1 MRNYSI
7 EEVKEATL
15 SYFLGDAMACDVWMS
30 KYALQDKEGNFKEL
44 TPEDTHKRL
53 AREFA
58 RIEQK
63 YPNPISEEEIF
74 SYFDHFKYIIP
85 QGSPMEGIGNDYR
98 LQSLSN
104 CFVIES
110 PADSYGGILRTDQEQ
125 AQLMKRRGG
134 VGFDISNIRPKGMQ
148 TNNAAKTTDGIGIFM
163 ERFSNTTREVAQNG
177 RRGALMLVCSISHP
191 EIETFITIKN
201 DRTKVTG
208 ANLSLKLSNE
218 FMTAVKNGTT
228 YTQKW
233 PEKNPIV
240 FKEIDA
246 KKLWNLI
253 ITNAWANAEP
263 GVLFWDTALKNTPSD
278 IYKEF
283 GFESIS
289 TNPCSEIILSAYDA
303 CRLITMNVFSYVI
316 NPYTNAAYF
325 DYDLFAKHVIIA
337 QRLMDDLVDLEL
349 EQIEKIL
356 KKIKND
362 PENNET
368 KRVEIELWHKIK
380 ISTINGRRTGLG
392 PTAIGDTMAALN
404 IKYGSDKSITEIEKI
419 YKNLAINACRSS
431 VTMAEERGA
440 FPIYS
445 YELEKD
451 HEFLNRIVKS
461 DEKLYDDY
469 KKHGRRNIADT
480 TTAPTGSMST
490 LTQTSSGIE
499 PVFMLEYRRRK
510 KIMNDNDIKPDFI
523 DQNGDKWQEYIIY
536 HHGLK
541 KWMEITRE
549 TDITKSPYFGATAK
563 EIDYMKTTEIQAA
576 AQKWIS
582 HSISKTVNL
591 KENVTK
597 ETVSDLY
604 MKAWELGCKG
614 FTVYREGSRSGV
626 LIKKEDEFKTNH
638 APKRPKVLD
647 ADYYV
652 ATAKGVK
659 FAVVVGTWP
668 GTNRPYEVFAFENPP
683 MDKNTKGKTIKVK
696 KGLYKFV
703 NGEFEIPDLNLEMT
717 RVEER
722 TLTLSASMLLRHGA
736 PLHYVNHVITK
747 IDENVT
753 SFSSALRRTLSR
765 YMDEETLDEKCP
777 ECGGSM
783 VQEESC
789 RRCSQCAFS
798 KCG

>member
-1 MRNYSI
+1 MPNDTEKINQICDGLNMISEDNSIPRNIRRDAEKVKQILLKPNDPHSNKTKPEDYLLLI
-7 EEVKEATL
+7 RNKGGREVKNI
-15 SYFLGDAMACDVWMS
+15 F
-30 KYALQDKEGNFKEL
+30 
-44 TPEDTHKRL
+44 
-53 AREFA
+53 
-58 RIEQK
+58 
-63 YPNPISEEEIF
+63 YPWC
-74 SYFDHFKYIIP
+74 HF
-85 QGSPMEGIGNDYR
+85 
-98 LQSLSN
+98 
-104 CFVIES
+104 
-110 PADSYGGILRTDQEQ
+110 
-125 AQLMKRRGG
+125 
-134 VGFDISNIRPKGMQ
+134 
-148 TNNAAKTTDGIGIFM
+148 
-163 ERFSNTTREVAQNG
+163 
-177 RRGALMLVCSISHP
+177 
-191 EIETFITIKN
+191 
-201 DRTKVTG
+201 
-208 ANLSLKLSNE
+208 
-218 FMTAVKNGTT
+218 
-228 YTQKW
+228 
-233 PEKNPIV
+233 
-240 FKEIDA
+240 
-246 KKLWNLI
+246 
-253 ITNAWANAEP
+253 
-263 GVLFWDTALKNTPSD
+263 
-278 IYKEF
+278 
-283 GFESIS
+283 
-289 TNPCSEIILSAYDA
+289 YD
-303 CRLITMNVFSYVI
+303 
-316 NPYTNAAYF
+316 
-325 DYDLFAKHVIIA
+325 DLFAKHVIIA

-549 TDITKSPYFGATAK
+549 TDITKSPYFGATAN
-563 EIDYMKTTEIQAA
+563 EIDYMKTVEIQAV

-582 HSISKTVNL
+582 HSISKTANL
-591 KENVTK
+591 KADVTK

-614 FTVYREGSRSGV
+614 FTVYREDLVQV
-626 LIKKEDEFKTNH
+626 L
-638 APKRPKVLD
+638 
-647 ADYYV
+647 
-652 ATAKGVK
+652 
-659 FAVVVGTWP
+659 
-668 GTNRPYEVFAFENPP
+668 
-683 MDKNTKGKTIKVK
+683 
-696 KGLYKFV
+696 
-703 NGEFEIPDLNLEMT
+703 
-717 RVEER
+717 
-722 TLTLSASMLLRHGA
+722 
-736 PLHYVNHVITK
+736 
-747 IDENVT
+747 
-753 SFSSALRRTLSR
+753 
-765 YMDEETLDEKCP
+765 
-777 ECGGSM
+777 
-783 VQEESC
+783 
-789 RRCSQCAFS
+789 
-798 KCG
+798 